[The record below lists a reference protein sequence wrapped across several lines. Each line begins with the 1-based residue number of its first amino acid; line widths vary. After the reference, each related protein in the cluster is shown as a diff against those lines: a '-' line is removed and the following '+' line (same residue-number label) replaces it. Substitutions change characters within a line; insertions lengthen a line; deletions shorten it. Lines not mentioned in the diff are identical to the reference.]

1 MCGPMT
7 ESSDRLVLV
16 AGELHELSGP
26 EPEWPGGRD
35 TLFHQPG
42 AGLPA
47 RDDVEAIIPLV
58 SQRVGAVE
66 LARLPA
72 LRVVANYGVG
82 YDNIDLEAASVRGIV
97 VTNTPDVLTDATADL
112 AMALL
117 LAAARRL
124 REGLD
129 LARSGD
135 WDGWH
140 PTQLLGMG
148 LQGRVLGILGAGRI
162 GAATARRAAAFG
174 MEIVYWNRSASPA
187 LESETGARRV
197 GNLDSLLAGADVVS
211 VHLPLTTETH
221 GLLDGVRLETMRP
234 GSILVNTARGAIVDQ
249 GALAEALLS
258 GHLGAAGL
266 DVFVS
271 EPDIPA
277 ELRTLPN
284 CVVLPHLGSATREA
298 RQAMWDLAAAN
309 ARAVLGGGEPI
320 TPVLLPS
327 D

>member
-1 MCGPMT
+1 MT
-7 ESSDRLVLV
+7 ESADRLVLV
-16 AGELHELSGP
+16 AGELHDLSGP
-26 EPEWPGGRD
+26 EPDWPAGRE

-47 RDDVEAIIPLV
+47 RDDVDAIIPLV
-58 SQRVGAVE
+58 SQPVGEAE
-66 LARLPA
+66 LAGLPS

-82 YDNIDLEAASVRGIV
+82 YDNIDLAAASARGIV

-129 LARSGD
+129 LAGSGA
-135 WDGWH
+135 WAGWH

-162 GAATARRAAAFG
+162 GLATARRAAAFG
-174 MEIVYWNRSASPA
+174 MEIVYWNRSPSPA
-187 LESETGARRV
+187 MESEVGGRRIA
-197 GNLDSLLAGADVVS
+197 GLETLLAMSDLVS
-211 VHLPLTTETH
+211 VHLPLTPETL
-221 GLLDGVRLETMRP
+221 GLLDAKRLAAMKP
-234 GSILVNTARGAIVDQ
+234 GSILVNTARGAVVDQ
-249 GALAEALLS
+249 GAVAEALRS
-258 GHLGAAGL
+258 GHLSAAGL
-266 DVFVS
+266 DVFDN
-271 EPDIPA
+271 EPEIPA
-277 ELRTLPN
+277 ELRDLPN

-309 ARAVLGGGEPI
+309 ARAVLSGEAPL
-320 TPVLLPS
+320 TPVV
-327 D
+327 

>member
-1 MCGPMT
+1 MT

-16 AGELHELSGP
+16 AGELHDLSGP
-26 EPEWPGGRD
+26 DPEWPGGQG

-42 AGLPA
+42 APLPA
-47 RDDVEAIIPLV
+47 RTDVDAIIPLV
-58 SQRVGAVE
+58 SQRVGEAE
-66 LARLPA
+66 LAGLPS

-82 YDNIDLEAASVRGIV
+82 YDNIDLAAAARRGIV

-112 AMALL
+112 ALALL

-129 LARSGD
+129 LARSGE

-162 GAATARRAAAFG
+162 GVATARRAVAFG

-187 LESETGARRV
+187 MESETGGTRIAD
-197 GNLDSLLAGADVVS
+197 LDELLASADVVS
-211 VHLPLTTETH
+211 VHLPLSADTH
-221 GLLDGVRLETMRP
+221 GLLDATRLSAMKP
-234 GSILVNTARGAIVDQ
+234 GSILVNTARGAVVDQ
-249 GALAEALLS
+249 AALAAALRS
-258 GHLGAAGL
+258 GHVSAAGL
-266 DVFVS
+266 DVFEA
-271 EPDIPA
+271 EPEIPE
-277 ELRTLPN
+277 ELRILPN

-309 ARAVLGGGEPI
+309 ARAVLAGDEPP
-320 TPVLLPS
+320 TAVKLPTT
-327 D
+327 

>member
-1 MCGPMT
+1 MT

-16 AGELHELSGP
+16 AGELHDLSGP
-26 EPEWPGGRD
+26 DPEWPGGQG

-42 AGLPA
+42 APLPA
-47 RDDVEAIIPLV
+47 RTDVDAIIPLV
-58 SQRVGAVE
+58 SQRVGEAE
-66 LARLPA
+66 LAGLPS

-82 YDNIDLEAASVRGIV
+82 YDNIDLAAAARRGIV

-112 AMALL
+112 ALALL
-117 LAAARRL
+117 LAAARRM

-129 LARSGD
+129 LARSGE

-162 GAATARRAAAFG
+162 GVATARRAAAFG

-187 LESETGARRV
+187 MESETGGTRIAD
-197 GNLDSLLAGADVVS
+197 LDELLASADVVS
-211 VHLPLTTETH
+211 VHLPLSADTH
-221 GLLDGVRLETMRP
+221 GLLDATRLSAMKP
-234 GSILVNTARGAIVDQ
+234 GSILVNTARGAVVDQ
-249 GALAEALLS
+249 AALAAALRS
-258 GHLGAAGL
+258 GHLSAAGL
-266 DVFVS
+266 DVFEA
-271 EPDIPA
+271 EPEIPE
-277 ELRTLPN
+277 ELRILPN

-309 ARAVLGGGEPI
+309 ARAVLAGGEPP
-320 TPVLLPS
+320 TAVKLLTT
-327 D
+327 